1 MYQSATTKQCPNP
14 NCNAPMSEE
23 QTSCGRGTC
32 RQYVYRQNQADRLKA
47 EREAAT
53 EAVRVYCEQYLPAEL
68 GAVIQSAAALV
79 MANYKENGPAK
90 ARQVIEAIELKRCK
104 HARIQILIDNAAAA
118 KRRADHA
125 EAANASLEAHY
136 KQQIRDLEAD
146 LHVYQ
151 ANERVIYGIG
161 QQQLAQQSEEEV
173 L

>member
-1 MYQSATTKQCPNP
+1 MYQSATKQCPNP
-14 NCNAPMSEE
+14 NCKELIGE
-23 QTSCGRGTC
+23 DQTSCGAGTC
-32 RQYVYRQNQADRLKA
+32 RQWVYREKKTKQLER

-53 EAVRVYCEQYLPAEL
+53 AYVKQYCEDHLPPAL
-68 GAVIQSAAALV
+68 SIVIQKAAALV
-79 MANYKENGPAK
+79 MADYKEKGPER

-104 HARIQILIDNAAAA
+104 HARIQILIDNAEAA

-125 EAANASLEAHY
+125 EAANTSLEAHY

-161 QQQLAQQSEEEV
+161 QQQLAQQSEDDG
-173 L
+173 